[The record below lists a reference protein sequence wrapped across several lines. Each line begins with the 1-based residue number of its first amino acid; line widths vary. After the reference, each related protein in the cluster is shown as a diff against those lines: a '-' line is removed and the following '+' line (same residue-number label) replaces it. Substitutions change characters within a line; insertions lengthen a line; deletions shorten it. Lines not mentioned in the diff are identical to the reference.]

1 MPMKIQTWRRLVHK
15 KNLNPADEPAGGGQ
29 VVLSR
34 SLSRFDLVVIGVAQI
49 IGAGIFVI
57 AGVGVQVAGPGILI
71 SFVISGLAA
80 LLAALCYAEMAAMH
94 PLAGGAYSYAY
105 AIFGEIF
112 AWIIG
117 WDLIL
122 EYGMGAATA
131 AVGWSFY
138 FQEFLK
144 GFHLAI
150 PPWAA
155 SAALSHTGGVVN
167 LPAAVIVLVLAL
179 LLILRTRTNA
189 LVARGLVF
197 VKMGILLLI
206 VVVGMGYVRPENWL
220 PLAPHGGL
228 SLIQGASLVFFAYL
242 GFDVVAI
249 IAEEARQP
257 QRDVPVGII
266 GSLII
271 CTIIYIVVTLVLL
284 GMVPYRE
291 ITAEAPFAA
300 IFQRVGLNWMAGL
313 VSVGALGGITSVL
326 YILLLAQ
333 PRVLFAM
340 GRDGL
345 LPPWTARLHPRFHTP
360 HSTTLACGL
369 AVAVCAGLTPIE
381 KLAFLCN
388 IGTLFAFFIVCLGV
402 FILRWTRPEA
412 PRPFRIPV
420 GKAVSL
426 LGALASLGLML
437 SMPRDS
443 WLRLLVWLAL
453 GLAWYFGYGFKRSRL
468 GKAKVDLKSA

>member
-1 MPMKIQTWRRLVHK
+1 MSWQELLRK
-15 KNLNPADEPAGGGQ
+15 KSIDPEAATRAGQ
-29 VVLSR
+29 VRLSR
-34 SLSRFDLVVIGVAQI
+34 SLSRFDLLVIGVAQI

-57 AGVGVQVAGPGILI
+57 VGVGVQVAGPGVIISFLI
-71 SFVISGLAA
+71 SGCAA

-94 PLAGGAYSYAY
+94 PVAGGAYSYAY

-138 FQEFLK
+138 LQEFLR
-144 GFHLAI
+144 GFNLKI
-150 PPWAA
+150 PAWAA
-155 SAALSHTGGVVN
+155 SAALGHAQGLIN
-167 LPAAVIVLVLAL
+167 LPAALIVLGLAL

-197 VKMGILLLI
+197 LKLGILLL
-206 VVVGMGYVRPENWL
+206 VVLVGMFYVRPENWL
-220 PLAPHGGL
+220 PLAPHGVA
-228 SLIQGASLVFFAYL
+228 SLIQGASLIFFAYL

-249 IAEEARQP
+249 TAEEAREP
-257 QRDVPVGII
+257 QRDVPFGII

-271 CTIIYIVVTLVLL
+271 CTAIYIVVTLVLV
-284 GMVPYRE
+284 GMAPYRE
-291 ITAEAPFAA
+291 ITVEAPFAA
-300 IFQRVGLNWMAGL
+300 IFQRVGLNWVAGL
-313 VSVGALGGITSVL
+313 VALGALGGITSVL

-345 LPPWTARLHPRFHTP
+345 LPRWTARIHPRFHTP
-360 HSTTLACGL
+360 HVNTLACGL
-369 AVAVCAGLTPIE
+369 AVAACAAFTPIE
-381 KLAFLCN
+381 ELAFLCN

-412 PRPFRIPV
+412 PRPFRIPG
-420 GKAVSL
+420 GKLVSL
-426 LGALASLGLML
+426 AGALASLSLML
-437 SMPRDS
+437 SMPLDS
-443 WLRLLVWLAL
+443 WLRLFIWL
-453 GLAWYFGYGFKRSRL
+453 GLGLVLYFGYGARSKR
-468 GKAKVDLKSA
+468 